1 MKKIITLATAI
12 ILTTLMTAQN
22 RYDAL
27 KYSQNFYEG
36 SAKSIAMGNA
46 MTSIGG
52 DLGVI
57 SINPAAAGIYRYSE
71 FMFTTTLS
79 HTLAET
85 SYLGSNSDEGFNRLG
100 ISSIGYVNALKY
112 NKKRSNLKG
121 LNFSIT
127 MNKLNNYNNR
137 SSARGTTDNSSWLSS
152 VAYNT
157 NGINSAELDITSLGD
172 TYPFYQSGAAWR
184 SVLAW
189 NANLLDRLPDS
200 NSDYIAATENIEGNS
215 IVIGGP
221 LDQRFLRE
229 STGGLSE
236 YAFTISGNVNEK
248 FYFGFSFGLQSLK
261 YKDWQSYGESAVN
274 TSQFDSKFKEF
285 EHIYRQTTTGT
296 GINAKAGIIFAP
308 GNGFRLGFSLST
320 PTYMTLR
327 DEWSESIYAE
337 YNDNYDVSIDSP
349 LGTYEYIVITPAKA
363 NVGVSYVFGSRGALS
378 FDYEGVNYSGIRMDD
393 TDRDFNDFE
402 DENDLI
408 KNEFK
413 NTSNIR
419 MGAEFR
425 PTKSLSL
432 RAGYAFYQNPEKNY
446 GYDTQFLSCGAGIRT
461 ENGFFADLGIQKRIS
476 NSEEFTLYNDINISG
491 QSVIAAPIGKSTYSA
506 WKVLATI
513 GFRF

>member
-1 MKKIITLATAI
+1 MKKIIA
-12 ILTTLMTAQN
+12 LTTAVMLTTFMTAQN

-27 KYSQNFYEG
+27 RYSQNFYEG

-52 DLGVI
+52 DLGII
-57 SINPAAAGIYRYSE
+57 SINPASAGVYRYSE
-71 FMFTTTLS
+71 FMLTTTLA
-79 HTLAET
+79 HTLSET
-85 SYLGSNSDEGFNRLG
+85 SYLSNESDEGFNRLG

-112 NKKRSNLKG
+112 RNKMSSLKG
-121 LNFSIT
+121 LNFSIS
-127 MNKLNNYNNR
+127 MNKLNNYNSRN
-137 SSARGTTDNSSWLSS
+137 SARGTTANSSWLSS

-172 TYPFYQSGAAWR
+172 TYPFYQSGASWR

-200 NSDYIAATENIEGNS
+200 NSEYMAATENINGNS
-215 IVIGGP
+215 IIIGGP

-229 STGGLSE
+229 TTGGLSE
-236 YAFTISGNVNEK
+236 YDITISGNLNDK
-248 FYFGFSFGLQSLK
+248 LFFGFSLGVQSLK

-274 TSQFDSKFKEF
+274 TSLFDSKFKEF

-296 GINAKAGIIFAP
+296 GINAKAGIIFTP
-308 GNGFRLGFSLST
+308 GNGLRLGLSLST

-327 DEWSESIYAE
+327 DEWRESIYAL
-337 YNDNYDVSIDSP
+337 YNDNYDVSINSP
-349 LGTYEYIVITPAKA
+349 LGSYEYTIVSPAKA
-363 NVGVSYVFGSRGALS
+363 NIGVSYIFGSRGALS
-378 FDYEGVNYSGIRMDD
+378 FDYEGVNYAGIRMND
-393 TDRDFNDFE
+393 TESGFNSFDN
-402 DENDLI
+402 ENESI
-408 KNEFK
+408 KNDFK

-425 PTKSLSL
+425 PTNSLSL
-432 RAGYAFYQNPEKNY
+432 RAGYSYYQNPEKNY
-446 GYDTQFLSCGAGIRT
+446 GYDTQFISCGAGIRVG
-461 ENGFFADLGIQKRIS
+461 NGFFADLGIQKRVS
-476 NSEEFTLYNDINISG
+476 NSEEFTLYNDIALSG
-491 QSVIAAPIGKSTYSA
+491 QPAITAPVGKSTYSA